1 MGILLS
7 FCALLNIC
15 ALNAPTSQSPKPLA
29 VTLDN
34 IIYMIIT
41 ATIKDRILFY
51 LCNDWPLEQCIYRET
66 SEILAETETDFE
78 TLKAVLNQFERFGFL
93 EQLGVG
99 HEHTTLILLVDSH
112 DFYSKGGFV
121 IQQEIYQ
128 SNFDKLAFEI
138 EHLKKE
144 LGPDHLDSLSKISS
158 IVGTLLT
165 AAAML
170 PK

>member
-1 MGILLS
+1 M
-7 FCALLNIC
+7 
-15 ALNAPTSQSPKPLA
+15 
-29 VTLDN
+29 
-34 IIYMIIT
+34 
-41 ATIKDRILFY
+41 
-51 LCNDWPLEQCIYRET
+51 
-66 SEILAETETDFE
+66 
-78 TLKAVLNQFERFGFL
+78 KAVLYQFERFGFL
-93 EQLGVG
+93 EELGVG

-144 LGPDHLDSLSKISS
+144 LGPDHLDSLSKIST
-158 IVGTLLT
+158 IIGTLLT